1 MLLLW
6 RYRSFCYGVA
16 LFDLWLDWVQNL
28 IWGEIECAPLAGW
41 QEGRVIPKFF
51 GACDYLLTLNRSIPS
66 FRNPTD

>member
-41 QEGRVIPKFF
+41 QERRALFNLF
-51 GACDYLLTLNRSIPS
+51 GAGDYLLTLNRSIPS